1 MINKSSPPFKKLF
14 LAAAL
19 AALAA
24 LCLWP
29 RDAVGAP
36 CSVYVE
42 RCPGGCTGDVTV
54 DREGTG
60 CVVIRDCLLPVD
72 DSYTTVRAEAA
83 LSDGHLRVV
92 SRHDWAGSELYTTG
106 NHVLIYVELPEG
118 AYASDISRVS
128 VEVKDQNSEKHSFQ
142 WDF

>member
-1 MINKSSPPFKKLF
+1 MINKSSPSFKKLF

-29 RDAVGAP
+29 RDAVDAP

-42 RCPGGCTGDVTV
+42 SCPGGCTGDVTV
-54 DREGTG
+54 DSEGTG
-60 CVVIRDCLLPVD
+60 CVVISDCLLPLS
-72 DSYTTVRAEAA
+72 DSYTTVMVEAA

-92 SRHDWAGSELYTTG
+92 SRHDWAESELYATG
-106 NHVLIYVELPEG
+106 NHALIYVELTEG
-118 AYASDISRVS
+118 ASALDISRVS
-128 VEVKDQNSEKHSFQ
+128 VEIEAQNGEKHSFQ